1 MDWELIAKAINS
13 IIDNFF
19 AKRTQ
24 HMKDV
29 SVQAID
35 NIDLVVDKVCNNM
48 PKYASS
54 FKNAVENMDQVFET
68 PAEVQDEELPN

>member
-1 MDWELIAKAINS
+1 MDWELIARAINS

-35 NIDLVVDKVCNNM
+35 NIDLVVEKVCTNM
-48 PKYASS
+48 PKYAVALKESIDS
-54 FKNAVENMDQVFET
+54 IDIMDT

>member
-1 MDWELIAKAINS
+1 MDWELIARCINS
-13 IIDNFF
+13 VIDNFF